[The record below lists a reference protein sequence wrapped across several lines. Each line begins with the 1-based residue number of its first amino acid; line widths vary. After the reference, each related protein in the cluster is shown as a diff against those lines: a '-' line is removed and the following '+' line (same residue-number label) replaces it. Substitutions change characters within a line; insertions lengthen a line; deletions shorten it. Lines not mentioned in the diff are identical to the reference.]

1 MGICKL
7 FFRIAHYLNEN
18 LDQLAKASL
27 EDIAARYRPYA
38 YIGAR
43 KHLREFVQEQAQE
56 IGIDPAQWFGT
67 NEWQKDSGAFPDF
80 VLACEPHS
88 PLGNGALL
96 ELKDSAGDQIASF
109 NSTLPSARKHISRLT
124 KMVRTAVQNYESK
137 RGCAC
142 PDERDCFYLVRTK
155 NKNQDACR
163 LSIVQG
169 TFFETI
175 PNQELLKS
183 LWKDLLEQSGV
194 PIEQHKEILDY
205 LAKLERNQIAESR
218 VIERAAIK
226 PRLRIMSE
234 VVADANPHRYQEI
247 GERTVN
253 LILKALSEDSS
264 ESLVQW
270 ILHCFSTDNLPAKPV
285 SDDVFVVS
293 DDSGCQVNCRIAW
306 VEHKL
311 NGLHLVV
318 QVRLDRRDG
327 TVRASAD

>member
-1 MGICKL
+1 MGVCKL
-7 FFRIAHYLNEN
+7 FFRIAHYLHEN
-18 LDQLAKASL
+18 PHQLASASL
-27 EDIAARYRPYA
+27 EDIAAQYRPYA

-56 IGIDPAQWFGT
+56 VGIDPAQWFGT
-67 NEWQKDSGAFPDF
+67 KKWQSDSGAFPDF

-109 NSTLPSARKHISRLT
+109 NSTLPSARKRISRLT
-124 KMVRTAVQNYESK
+124 KMVQTAVQNYESE

-155 NKNQDACR
+155 NKYPDTCR
-163 LSIVQG
+163 LSVVQG

-183 LWKDLLEQSGV
+183 LWKDLLKQAGV
-194 PIEQHKEILDY
+194 PAEQHMEILDY
-205 LAKLERNQIAESR
+205 LAKLERNEVAKSR
-218 VIERAAIK
+218 RIKRAAIK

-234 VVADANPHRYQEI
+234 VVADANPHKYQEI
-247 GERTVN
+247 RERTVN
-253 LILKALSEDSS
+253 LILKAPSEGGR
-264 ESLVQW
+264 ESLERW

-311 NGLHLVV
+311 NGLHLAV

>member
-18 LDQLAKASL
+18 PHQLASASL
-27 EDIAARYRPYA
+27 EDIAAQYRPYA

-43 KHLREFVQEQAQE
+43 KSLHEFVQERAQE
-56 IGIDPAQWFGT
+56 VGIDPAKWFGT
-67 NEWQKDSGAFPDF
+67 KKWQSNSGAFPDF

-109 NSTLPSARKHISRLT
+109 NSTLPSARKQISRLT

-205 LAKLERNQIAESR
+205 LAKLERDQIAESR

-234 VVADANPHRYQEI
+234 VVADANPHKYQEI
-247 GERTVN
+247 RERTVN
-253 LILKALSEDSS
+253 LILKAPSEGGR
-264 ESLVQW
+264 ESLERW

-318 QVRLDRRDG
+318 QVQLDGGDG
-327 TVRASAD
+327 SAP

>member
-1 MGICKL
+1 MGVCKL

-18 LDQLAKASL
+18 PHQLASASL
-27 EDIAARYRPYA
+27 EGIAAQYRSYA

-43 KHLREFVQEQAQE
+43 KSLREFVREQAQE
-56 IGIDPAQWFGT
+56 VGIDPAQWFGT
-67 NEWQKDSGAFPDF
+67 KEWQSDSGAFPDF

-155 NKNQDACR
+155 NKYPDTCR
-163 LSIVQG
+163 LSVVQG

-183 LWKDLLEQSGV
+183 LWKDLLKQAGV
-194 PIEQHKEILDY
+194 PAEQHMEILDY
-205 LAKLERNQIAESR
+205 LAKLERNEVAKSR
-218 VIERAAIK
+218 RIKRAAIK

-234 VVADANPHRYQEI
+234 VVADANPHKYQEI
-247 GERTVN
+247 RERTVN
-253 LILKALSEDSS
+253 LILKAPSEGGR
-264 ESLVQW
+264 ESLERW
-270 ILHCFSTDNLPAKPV
+270 ILHCFSTDNLLAQPV

-318 QVRLDRRDG
+318 QVQLDGGDG
-327 TVRASAD
+327 SAP

>member
-1 MGICKL
+1 MGVCKL
-7 FFRIAHYLNEN
+7 FFRIAHYLHEN
-18 LDQLAKASL
+18 PHQLASASL
-27 EDIAARYRPYA
+27 EDIAAQYRPYA

-43 KHLREFVQEQAQE
+43 ESLHEFVQEQAQE

-205 LAKLERNQIAESR
+205 LAKLERDQIAESR

-270 ILHCFSTDNLPAKPV
+270 ILHCFSADDLRVQAV
-285 SDDVFVVS
+285 SEGVIIIS
-293 DDSGCQVNCRIAW
+293 DDSGGQIKCRLLRI
-306 VEHKL
+306 EHKL
-311 NGLHLVV
+311 NGLHLAV

>member
-7 FFRIAHYLNEN
+7 FFRIARYLSEN
-18 LDQLAKASL
+18 LEQLTNTSL

-43 KHLREFVQEQAQE
+43 KHLHEFVREQAQE
-56 IGIDPAQWFGT
+56 VGIEPAQWFGT
-67 NEWQKDSGAFPDF
+67 SEWQKDSGAFPDF
-80 VLACEPHS
+80 VLACEPHN

-124 KMVRTAVQNYESK
+124 KMVQTAVQHYESK

-142 PDERDCFYLVRTK
+142 PPERDCFYLVRTK
-155 NKNQDACR
+155 NKSKDACR
-163 LSIVQG
+163 LSVVQG

-194 PIEQHKEILDY
+194 PAEQHKEILDY

-218 VIERAAIK
+218 VIERAAEK

-253 LILKALSEDSS
+253 LILKAPSEDGS

-270 ILHCFSTDNLPAKPV
+270 IIHCFSTDDLLAQAASGDALIV
-285 SDDVFVVS
+285 SDAA
-293 DDSGCQVNCRIAW
+293 SGEIKCRI
-306 VEHKL
+306 VRIKHKL
-311 NGLHLVV
+311 NGLHLAI
-318 QVRLDRRDG
+318 QVRLG
-327 TVRASAD
+327 

>member
-1 MGICKL
+1 MGVCKL
-7 FFRIAHYLNEN
+7 FFRIAHYLHEN
-18 LDQLAKASL
+18 PHQLASASL
-27 EDIAARYRPYA
+27 EDIAAQYRPYA

-56 IGIDPAQWFGT
+56 VGIDPAQWFGT
-67 NEWQKDSGAFPDF
+67 KKWQSDSGAFPDF

-109 NSTLPSARKHISRLT
+109 NSTLPSARKQISRLT
-124 KMVRTAVQNYESK
+124 KMVRTAVQNYESEH
-137 RGCAC
+137 GCAY

-155 NKNQDACR
+155 NKYPDTCR
-163 LSIVQG
+163 LSVVQG

-183 LWKDLLEQSGV
+183 LWKDLLKQAGV
-194 PIEQHKEILDY
+194 PAEQHMEILDY
-205 LAKLERNQIAESR
+205 LAKLERNEVAKSR
-218 VIERAAIK
+218 RIKRAAIK

-234 VVADANPHRYQEI
+234 VVADANPHKYREI

-253 LILKALSEDSS
+253 LILKAPSEGGR
-264 ESLVQW
+264 ESLERW

-318 QVRLDRRDG
+318 QVQLDGGDG
-327 TVRASAD
+327 SAP

>member
-1 MGICKL
+1 MGVCKL
-7 FFRIAHYLNEN
+7 FFRIAHYLHEN
-18 LDQLAKASL
+18 PHQLASASL
-27 EDIAARYRPYA
+27 EDIAAQYRPYA

-56 IGIDPAQWFGT
+56 VGIDPAQWFGT
-67 NEWQKDSGAFPDF
+67 KKWQSDSGAFPDF

-109 NSTLPSARKHISRLT
+109 NSTLPSAQKRISRLT
-124 KMVRTAVQNYESK
+124 KMVQTAVQNYESE

-155 NKNQDACR
+155 NKYPECR
-163 LSIVQG
+163 LSVVQG

-183 LWKDLLEQSGV
+183 LWKDLLKQAGV
-194 PIEQHKEILDY
+194 PAEQHMEILDY
-205 LAKLERNQIAESR
+205 LAKLERNEVAKSR
-218 VIERAAIK
+218 RIERAAIK

-234 VVADANPHRYQEI
+234 VVADANPHKYQEI
-247 GERTVN
+247 RERTVN
-253 LILKALSEDSS
+253 LILKAPSEGGR
-264 ESLVQW
+264 ESLERW
-270 ILHCFSTDNLPAKPV
+270 ILHCFGTDNLLAKPV

-311 NGLHLVV
+311 NGLHLAV
-318 QVRLDRRDG
+318 QVRLDRRGG

>member
-1 MGICKL
+1 
-7 FFRIAHYLNEN
+7 
-18 LDQLAKASL
+18 
-27 EDIAARYRPYA
+27 
-38 YIGAR
+38 
-43 KHLREFVQEQAQE
+43 
-56 IGIDPAQWFGT
+56 
-67 NEWQKDSGAFPDF
+67 
-80 VLACEPHS
+80 
-88 PLGNGALL
+88 LGNGALL

-109 NSTLPSARKHISRLT
+109 NSTLPSARKQISRLT
-124 KMVRTAVQNYESK
+124 KMVQTAVLNYESK
-137 RGCAC
+137 RGCES
-142 PDERDCFYLVRTK
+142 PDERDCFYLVRTR
-155 NKNQDACR
+155 NKYPDTCR
-163 LSIVQG
+163 LSVVQG

-183 LWKDLLEQSGV
+183 LWKDLLKQSGV
-194 PIEQHKEILDY
+194 PIKRHKKILDC
-205 LAKLERNQIAESR
+205 LAKLERDQIAKSR

-253 LILKALSEDSS
+253 LILKAPSEGGR
-264 ESLVQW
+264 ESLERW

-306 VEHKL
+306 VKHKL

-318 QVRLDRRDG
+318 QVQLDGGDG
-327 TVRASAD
+327 SAP

>member
-1 MGICKL
+1 
-7 FFRIAHYLNEN
+7 
-18 LDQLAKASL
+18 
-27 EDIAARYRPYA
+27 
-38 YIGAR
+38 
-43 KHLREFVQEQAQE
+43 
-56 IGIDPAQWFGT
+56 
-67 NEWQKDSGAFPDF
+67 
-80 VLACEPHS
+80 
-88 PLGNGALL
+88 
-96 ELKDSAGDQIASF
+96 
-109 NSTLPSARKHISRLT
+109 
-124 KMVRTAVQNYESK
+124 
-137 RGCAC
+137 
-142 PDERDCFYLVRTK
+142 
-155 NKNQDACR
+155 
-163 LSIVQG
+163 VQG

-205 LAKLERNQIAESR
+205 LAKLERDQIAESR

-270 ILHCFSTDNLPAKPV
+270 ILHCFSTDNLLAKPV

-306 VEHKL
+306 MEHKL

-318 QVRLDRRDG
+318 QVQLDGGDG
-327 TVRASAD
+327 SAP

>member
-1 MGICKL
+1 MGVCKL
-7 FFRIAHYLNEN
+7 FFRIAHYLHEN
-18 LDQLAKASL
+18 PHQLARASL
-27 EDIAARYRPYA
+27 EDIAAQYRPYA

-43 KHLREFVQEQAQE
+43 KSLHEFVQEQAQE
-56 IGIDPAQWFGT
+56 VGIDPAQWFGT
-67 NEWQKDSGAFPDF
+67 KKWQSDSGAFPDF

-183 LWKDLLEQSGV
+183 LWKDLLKQSGV
-194 PIEQHKEILDY
+194 PIKQHKKILDC
-205 LAKLERNQIAESR
+205 LAKLERDQIAKSR

-234 VVADANPHRYQEI
+234 VVADANPHKYQEI
-247 GERTVN
+247 RERTVN
-253 LILKALSEDSS
+253 LILKAPSEGGR
-264 ESLVQW
+264 ESLERW
-270 ILHCFSTDNLPAKPV
+270 ILHCFSTDNLLAKPV

-318 QVRLDRRDG
+318 QVQLDGGDG
-327 TVRASAD
+327 SAP

>member
-27 EDIAARYRPYA
+27 EDIAAQYRPYA

-56 IGIDPAQWFGT
+56 VGIDPAQWFGT
-67 NEWQKDSGAFPDF
+67 KKWQSNSGAFPDF

-109 NSTLPSARKHISRLT
+109 NSTLPSARKRISRLT
-124 KMVRTAVQNYESK
+124 KMVQTAVQNYESK

-155 NKNQDACR
+155 NKYSDTCR
-163 LSIVQG
+163 LSVVQG

-183 LWKDLLEQSGV
+183 LWKDLLKQAGV
-194 PIEQHKEILDY
+194 PAEQHMEILDY
-205 LAKLERNQIAESR
+205 LAKLERNEVAKSR
-218 VIERAAIK
+218 RIKRAAIK

-234 VVADANPHRYQEI
+234 VVADANPHKYREI

-253 LILKALSEDSS
+253 LILKAPSEGGR
-264 ESLVQW
+264 ESLERW

-318 QVRLDRRDG
+318 QVQLDGGDG
-327 TVRASAD
+327 SAP

>member
-1 MGICKL
+1 MGVCKL
-7 FFRIAHYLNEN
+7 FFRIAHYLHEN
-18 LDQLAKASL
+18 PHQLASASL
-27 EDIAARYRPYA
+27 EDIAAQYRPYA

-43 KHLREFVQEQAQE
+43 KHLREFVQERAQE
-56 IGIDPAQWFGT
+56 VGIDPAKWFGT
-67 NEWQKDSGAFPDF
+67 KKWQSNSGAFPDF

-109 NSTLPSARKHISRLT
+109 NSTLPSARKRISRLT
-124 KMVRTAVQNYESK
+124 KMVQTAVQNYESE

-155 NKNQDACR
+155 NKYPDTCR
-163 LSIVQG
+163 LSVVQG

-183 LWKDLLEQSGV
+183 LWKDLLKQAGV
-194 PIEQHKEILDY
+194 PAEQHMEILDY
-205 LAKLERNQIAESR
+205 LAKLERNEVAKSR
-218 VIERAAIK
+218 RIKRAAIK

-234 VVADANPHRYQEI
+234 VVTDANPHKYREI

-253 LILKALSEDSS
+253 LILKAPSEGGR
-264 ESLVQW
+264 ESLERW

-318 QVRLDRRDG
+318 QVQLDGGDG
-327 TVRASAD
+327 SAP

>member
-1 MGICKL
+1 MGVFKL

-18 LDQLAKASL
+18 PHQLASASL
-27 EDIAARYRPYA
+27 EDTAAQYHPYA

-43 KHLREFVQEQAQE
+43 KSLHEFVREQAQE
-56 IGIDPAQWFGT
+56 VGIDPAQWFGT
-67 NEWQKDSGAFPDF
+67 DEWQKDSGAFPDF
-80 VLACEPHS
+80 VLACEPHN

-96 ELKDSAGDQIASF
+96 ELKDSASDQIASF
-109 NSTLPSARKHISRLT
+109 NSTLPSARKQISRLT
-124 KMVRTAVQNYESK
+124 KMVQTAVLNYESK

-155 NKNQDACR
+155 NKSPGACR
-163 LSIVQG
+163 LSVVQG

-194 PIEQHKEILDY
+194 PTEQHQEILDY

-234 VVADANPHRYQEI
+234 VVAEANPHRYQAI

-253 LILKALSEDSS
+253 LILKAPSEGGS
-264 ESLVQW
+264 ESLEQW
-270 ILHCFSTDNLPAKPV
+270 ILHGFITDNLLAQPV
-285 SDDVFVVS
+285 SDDVLAVS
-293 DDSGCQVNCRIAW
+293 DDSGYQINCRIVR

-311 NGLHLVV
+311 NGLHLAV
-318 QVRLDRRDG
+318 QVRLDRGDG
-327 TVRASAD
+327 TARASAG

>member
-1 MGICKL
+1 MGVCKL

-18 LDQLAKASL
+18 PHQLASASL
-27 EDIAARYRPYA
+27 EDIATQYRSYA

-43 KHLREFVQEQAQE
+43 KSLHEFVREQARE
-56 IGIDPAQWFGT
+56 VGIDPAQWFGT
-67 NEWQKDSGAFPDF
+67 KEWQKDSGAFPDF
-80 VLACEPHS
+80 VLACEPHN

-109 NSTLPSARKHISRLT
+109 NSTLPSAQKQISRLT
-124 KMVRTAVQNYESK
+124 KMVQMAVQNYESK

-155 NKNQDACR
+155 NKSPDACR
-163 LSIVQG
+163 LSVVQG

-183 LWKDLLEQSGV
+183 LWKDLLEQSGAS
-194 PIEQHKEILDY
+194 IEQYQEILEH
-205 LAKLERNQIAESR
+205 LANLERNQIAESR

-234 VVADANPHRYQEI
+234 VVAEANPHRYQEI

-253 LILKALSEDSS
+253 LILKAPPEGGS
-264 ESLVQW
+264 ESLEQW
-270 ILHCFSTDNLPAKPV
+270 ILHCFTTDNLLAQPV
-285 SDDVFVVS
+285 SDDVLAIS
-293 DDSGCQVNCRIAW
+293 DDSGCQVNCRIVR

-311 NGLHLVV
+311 NGLHLAV
-318 QVRLDRRDG
+318 QVRLDRGDG
-327 TVRASAD
+327 TARLNAG

>member
-1 MGICKL
+1 MGVCKL
-7 FFRIAHYLNEN
+7 FFRIAHYLHEN
-18 LDQLAKASL
+18 PHQLASASL

-67 NEWQKDSGAFPDF
+67 KKWQSDSGAFPDF

-155 NKNQDACR
+155 NKYPDTCR
-163 LSIVQG
+163 LSVVQG

-183 LWKDLLEQSGV
+183 LWKDLLKQAGV
-194 PIEQHKEILDY
+194 PAEQHMEILDY
-205 LAKLERNQIAESR
+205 LAKLERNEVAKSR
-218 VIERAAIK
+218 RIKRAAIK

-234 VVADANPHRYQEI
+234 VVADANPHKYQEI

-253 LILKALSEDSS
+253 LILKAPSEGGR
-264 ESLVQW
+264 ESLERW

-318 QVRLDRRDG
+318 QVQLDGGDG
-327 TVRASAD
+327 SAP

>member
-18 LDQLAKASL
+18 PHQLASASL
-27 EDIAARYRPYA
+27 EDIAAQYRPYA

-43 KHLREFVQEQAQE
+43 KSLHEFVQERAQE
-56 IGIDPAQWFGT
+56 VGIDPAKWFGT
-67 NEWQKDSGAFPDF
+67 KKWQSNSGAFPDF

-109 NSTLPSARKHISRLT
+109 NSTLPSARKQISRLT

-205 LAKLERNQIAESR
+205 LAKLERDQIAESR

-234 VVADANPHRYQEI
+234 VVTDANPHKYREI

-253 LILKALSEDSS
+253 LILKAPSEGGR
-264 ESLVQW
+264 ESLERW

-318 QVRLDRRDG
+318 QVQLDGGDG
-327 TVRASAD
+327 SAP

>member
-1 MGICKL
+1 MGVCKL
-7 FFRIAHYLNEN
+7 FFRIAHYLHEN
-18 LDQLAKASL
+18 PHQLASASL
-27 EDIAARYRPYA
+27 EDLAAQYRPYA

-56 IGIDPAQWFGT
+56 VGIDPAQWFGT
-67 NEWQKDSGAFPDF
+67 KKWQSDSGAFPDF

-109 NSTLPSARKHISRLT
+109 NSTLPSARKQISRLT
-124 KMVRTAVQNYESK
+124 KIVRTAVQNYESEH
-137 RGCAC
+137 GCAC

-155 NKNQDACR
+155 NKYPDTCR
-163 LSIVQG
+163 LSVVQG

-183 LWKDLLEQSGV
+183 LWKDLLKQAGV
-194 PIEQHKEILDY
+194 PAEQHMEILDY
-205 LAKLERNQIAESR
+205 LAKLERNEVAKSR
-218 VIERAAIK
+218 RIKRAAIK

-234 VVADANPHRYQEI
+234 VVTDANPHKYREI
-247 GERTVN
+247 GKRTVN
-253 LILKALSEDSS
+253 LILKAPSEGGR
-264 ESLVQW
+264 ESLERW
-270 ILHCFSTDNLPAKPV
+270 ILHCFSTDNLLAKPV

-318 QVRLDRRDG
+318 QVQLDGGDG
-327 TVRASAD
+327 SAP

>member
-1 MGICKL
+1 MGVCKL

-18 LDQLAKASL
+18 PHQLASASL
-27 EDIAARYRPYA
+27 EDIATQYRSYA

-43 KHLREFVQEQAQE
+43 KSLHEFVREQARGV
-56 IGIDPAQWFGT
+56 GIDPAQWFGT
-67 NEWQKDSGAFPDF
+67 KEWQKDSGAFPDF
-80 VLACEPHS
+80 VLACESHS

-109 NSTLPSARKHISRLT
+109 NSTLPSAQKQISRLT
-124 KMVRTAVQNYESK
+124 KMVQTAVQNYESK

-155 NKNQDACR
+155 NKSPDACR
-163 LSIVQG
+163 LSVVQG

-183 LWKDLLEQSGV
+183 LWKDLLEQSGAS
-194 PIEQHKEILDY
+194 IEQYQEILEH
-205 LAKLERNQIAESR
+205 LANLERDQIAESR

-234 VVADANPHRYQEI
+234 VVAEANPHRYQEI

-253 LILKALSEDSS
+253 LILKAPSEGGS
-264 ESLVQW
+264 ESLERW
-270 ILHCFSTDNLPAKPV
+270 ILRCFTTDNLLAQPV
-285 SDDVFVVS
+285 SDDVLAIS
-293 DDSGCQVNCRIAW
+293 DDFGCQVNCRIVR

-311 NGLHLVV
+311 NGLHLAV
-318 QVRLDRRDG
+318 QVQLNRGDGTARLDAG
-327 TVRASAD
+327 

>member
-1 MGICKL
+1 MGVCKL
-7 FFRIAHYLNEN
+7 FFRIAHYLHEN
-18 LDQLAKASL
+18 PHQLASASL
-27 EDIAARYRPYA
+27 EDIAAQYRPYA

-43 KHLREFVQEQAQE
+43 ESLHEFVQEQAQE
-56 IGIDPAQWFGT
+56 VGIDPAQWFGIKK
-67 NEWQKDSGAFPDF
+67 WQSDSGAFPDF

-96 ELKDSAGDQIASF
+96 ELKDSAGNQIASF
-109 NSTLPSARKHISRLT
+109 NSTLPSARKRISRLT
-124 KMVRTAVQNYESK
+124 KMVQTAVQNYESK

-155 NKNQDACR
+155 NKYPDTCR
-163 LSIVQG
+163 LSVVQG

-183 LWKDLLEQSGV
+183 LWKDLLKQAGV
-194 PIEQHKEILDY
+194 PAEQHMEILDY
-205 LAKLERNQIAESR
+205 LAKLERNEVAKSR
-218 VIERAAIK
+218 RIKRAAIK

-234 VVADANPHRYQEI
+234 VVADANPHKYQEI
-247 GERTVN
+247 RERTVN
-253 LILKALSEDSS
+253 LILKAPSEGGR
-264 ESLVQW
+264 ESLERW

-318 QVRLDRRDG
+318 QVQLDGGDG
-327 TVRASAD
+327 SAP

>member
-27 EDIAARYRPYA
+27 EDIAAQYRPYA

-56 IGIDPAQWFGT
+56 VGIDPAQWFGT
-67 NEWQKDSGAFPDF
+67 KKWQSDSGAFPDF

-142 PDERDCFYLVRTK
+142 PDERDCFYLVRTI

-205 LAKLERNQIAESR
+205 LAKLERNEVAKSR
-218 VIERAAIK
+218 RIKRAAIK

-234 VVADANPHRYQEI
+234 VVADANPHKYQEI
-247 GERTVN
+247 RERTVN
-253 LILKALSEDSS
+253 LILKAPSEGGR
-264 ESLVQW
+264 ESLERW
-270 ILHCFSTDNLPAKPV
+270 ILHCFSTDNLPAKLV

-318 QVRLDRRDG
+318 QVQLDGGDG
-327 TVRASAD
+327 SAP

>member
-1 MGICKL
+1 MGVCKL
-7 FFRIAHYLNEN
+7 FFRIAHYLHEN
-18 LDQLAKASL
+18 PHQLASASL
-27 EDIAARYRPYA
+27 EDIAAQYRPYA

-43 KHLREFVQEQAQE
+43 KSLHEFVQEQAQE
-56 IGIDPAQWFGT
+56 VSIDPAQWFGT
-67 NEWQKDSGAFPDF
+67 KKWQSDSGAFPDF

-109 NSTLPSARKHISRLT
+109 NSTLPSARKRISRLT
-124 KMVRTAVQNYESK
+124 KMVQTAVQNYESE

-155 NKNQDACR
+155 NKYPDTCR
-163 LSIVQG
+163 LSVVQG

-183 LWKDLLEQSGV
+183 LWKDLLKQAGV
-194 PIEQHKEILDY
+194 PAEQHMEILDY
-205 LAKLERNQIAESR
+205 LAKLERNEVAKSR
-218 VIERAAIK
+218 RIKRAAIK

-234 VVADANPHRYQEI
+234 VVADANPHKYQEI
-247 GERTVN
+247 RERTVN
-253 LILKALSEDSS
+253 LILKAPSKGGR
-264 ESLVQW
+264 ESLEQW

-306 VEHKL
+306 VKHKL

-318 QVRLDRRDG
+318 QVQLDGGDG
-327 TVRASAD
+327 SAP

>member
-27 EDIAARYRPYA
+27 EDIAAQYRPYA

-43 KHLREFVQEQAQE
+43 KHLREFVQEQARE
-56 IGIDPAQWFGT
+56 VGIDPAQWFGT
-67 NEWQKDSGAFPDF
+67 KKWQSDSGAFPDF

-124 KMVRTAVQNYESK
+124 KMVQTAVQNYESK

-155 NKNQDACR
+155 NKYPDTCR
-163 LSIVQG
+163 LSVVQG

-205 LAKLERNQIAESR
+205 LAKLERNEVAKSR
-218 VIERAAIK
+218 RIKRAAIK

-253 LILKALSEDSS
+253 LILKAPSEGGR
-264 ESLVQW
+264 ESLERW
-270 ILHCFSTDNLPAKPV
+270 ILHCFSTDNLLAKPV

-318 QVRLDRRDG
+318 QVQLDGGDG
-327 TVRASAD
+327 SAP

>member
-1 MGICKL
+1 MGVCKL
-7 FFRIAHYLNEN
+7 FFRIAHYLHEN
-18 LDQLAKASL
+18 PHQLASASL
-27 EDIAARYRPYA
+27 EDIAAQYRPYA

-56 IGIDPAQWFGT
+56 VGIDPAQWFGT
-67 NEWQKDSGAFPDF
+67 KKWQSDSGAFPDF

-109 NSTLPSARKHISRLT
+109 NSTLPSARKRISRLT
-124 KMVRTAVQNYESK
+124 KMVQTAVQNYESEH
-137 RGCAC
+137 GCAC

-155 NKNQDACR
+155 NKYPDTCR
-163 LSIVQG
+163 LSVVQG

-183 LWKDLLEQSGV
+183 LWKDLLKQAGV
-194 PIEQHKEILDY
+194 PAEQHMEILDY
-205 LAKLERNQIAESR
+205 LAKLERNEVAKSR
-218 VIERAAIK
+218 RIERAAIK

-234 VVADANPHRYQEI
+234 VVADANPHKYQEI
-247 GERTVN
+247 RERTVN
-253 LILKALSEDSS
+253 LILKAPSEGGR
-264 ESLVQW
+264 ESLERW

-311 NGLHLVV
+311 NGLHLVFQV
-318 QVRLDRRDG
+318 QLDGGDS
-327 TVRASAD
+327 SAP

>member
-1 MGICKL
+1 MGVCKL
-7 FFRIAHYLNEN
+7 FFRIAHYLHEN
-18 LDQLAKASL
+18 PHQLASASL
-27 EDIAARYRPYA
+27 EDLAAQYRPYA

-56 IGIDPAQWFGT
+56 VGIDPAQWFGT
-67 NEWQKDSGAFPDF
+67 KKWQSDSGAFPDF

-109 NSTLPSARKHISRLT
+109 NSTLPSARKQISRLT
-124 KMVRTAVQNYESK
+124 KMVRTAVQNYESEH
-137 RGCAC
+137 GCAC
-142 PDERDCFYLVRTK
+142 PDERDCFYLVRTN

-183 LWKDLLEQSGV
+183 LWKDLLKQAGV
-194 PIEQHKEILDY
+194 PAEQHMEILDY
-205 LAKLERNQIAESR
+205 LAKLERNEVAKSR
-218 VIERAAIK
+218 RIKRAAIK

-234 VVADANPHRYQEI
+234 VVTDANPHKYREI
-247 GERTVN
+247 GKRTAN
-253 LILKALSEDSS
+253 LILKAPSEGGR
-264 ESLVQW
+264 ESLERW
-270 ILHCFSTDNLPAKPV
+270 ILHCFSTDNLLAKPV

-293 DDSGCQVNCRIAW
+293 DDSGCQVNCRIVW

-318 QVRLDRRDG
+318 QVQLDGGDG
-327 TVRASAD
+327 SAP

>member
-1 MGICKL
+1 MGVCKL
-7 FFRIAHYLNEN
+7 FFRIAHYLHEN
-18 LDQLAKASL
+18 PHQLASASL
-27 EDIAARYRPYA
+27 EDIAAQYRPYA

-43 KHLREFVQEQAQE
+43 KHLREFVQEQAQKV
-56 IGIDPAQWFGT
+56 GIDPAQWFGT
-67 NEWQKDSGAFPDF
+67 KKWQSDSGAFPDF

-124 KMVRTAVQNYESK
+124 KMVQTAVQNYESK

-155 NKNQDACR
+155 NKYPDTCR
-163 LSIVQG
+163 LSVVQG

-205 LAKLERNQIAESR
+205 LAKLERNEVAKSR
-218 VIERAAIK
+218 RIKRAAIK

-234 VVADANPHRYQEI
+234 VVADANPHKYQEI
-247 GERTVN
+247 RERTVN
-253 LILKALSEDSS
+253 LILKAPSEGGR
-264 ESLVQW
+264 ESLEQW

-318 QVRLDRRDG
+318 QVQLDGGDG
-327 TVRASAD
+327 SAP

>member
-1 MGICKL
+1 MGVCKL
-7 FFRIAHYLNEN
+7 FFRIAHYLHEN
-18 LDQLAKASL
+18 PHQLASASL
-27 EDIAARYRPYA
+27 EDIAAQYRPYA

-56 IGIDPAQWFGT
+56 VGIDPAQWFGT
-67 NEWQKDSGAFPDF
+67 KKWQSDSGAFPDF

-109 NSTLPSARKHISRLT
+109 NSTLPSARKQISRLT
-124 KMVRTAVQNYESK
+124 KMVRTAVQNYESEH
-137 RGCAC
+137 GCAC

-155 NKNQDACR
+155 KNQDACR

-183 LWKDLLEQSGV
+183 LWKDLLKQSGV
-194 PIEQHKEILDY
+194 PIKQHKKILDC
-205 LAKLERNQIAESR
+205 LAKLERDQIAKSR

-234 VVADANPHRYQEI
+234 VVANANPHRYQEI

-253 LILKALSEDSS
+253 LILKAPSEDSS

-270 ILHCFSTDNLPAKPV
+270 ILHCFSADDLRVRAV
-285 SDDVFVVS
+285 SEGVIIIS
-293 DDSGCQVNCRIAW
+293 DDSGGQIKCRLLRI
-306 VEHKL
+306 EHKL
-311 NGLHLVV
+311 NGLHLAV

>member
-1 MGICKL
+1 MGVCKL
-7 FFRIAHYLNEN
+7 FFRIAHYLHEN
-18 LDQLAKASL
+18 PHQLASASL
-27 EDIAARYRPYA
+27 EDIAAQYRPYA

-56 IGIDPAQWFGT
+56 VGIDPAQWFDT
-67 NEWQKDSGAFPDF
+67 KKWQSDSGAFPDF

-109 NSTLPSARKHISRLT
+109 NSTLPSARKQISRLT

-155 NKNQDACR
+155 NKYPDTCR
-163 LSIVQG
+163 LSVVQG

-183 LWKDLLEQSGV
+183 LWKDLLKQAGV
-194 PIEQHKEILDY
+194 PAEQHMEILDY
-205 LAKLERNQIAESR
+205 LAKLERNEVAKSR
-218 VIERAAIK
+218 RIKRAAIK

-234 VVADANPHRYQEI
+234 VVTDANPHKYREI
-247 GERTVN
+247 GKRTVN
-253 LILKALSEDSS
+253 LILKAPSEGGR
-264 ESLVQW
+264 ESLEQW

-318 QVRLDRRDG
+318 QVQLDGGDG
-327 TVRASAD
+327 SAP